1 VRVNVYAE
9 ELTSECELV
18 KKTAETGTTF
28 YGLRFYLKSPPDL
41 HNSASDDDRSAITLW
56 VPWTKRYGHDFAIMT
71 ELLSNLGSDLAQA
84 ITDDNMDRALELES
98 AVQPEVTLNP
108 NLERDL
114 ARTISKALSASGANA
129 KDRLI
134 NEIAAMLGVDEEDV
148 ERGD

>member
-1 VRVNVYAE
+1 MRINVYAE

-41 HNSASDDDRSAITLW
+41 HNSASDDDRSAVTLW

-84 ITDDNMDRALELES
+84 ITDDNMERADLPGS
-98 AVQPEVTLNP
+98 QSEVTINP
-108 NLERDL
+108 NLRRDL
-114 ARTISKALSASGANA
+114 ARTISKAVSASGANA
-129 KDRLI
+129 KDRLLD
-134 NEIAAMLGVDEEDV
+134 EIADMLGFDEDDLES
-148 ERGD
+148 GD